1 MMATSQIVVTCGG
14 VGPTVDDCTVE
25 AVGHAVG
32 ARLALNTVFSA
43 SIRKHFGD
51 KVCCGPQNCC
61 LKPTV

>member
-51 KVCCGPQNCC
+51 KVCCGP
-61 LKPTV
+61 